1 MLRAPCS
8 QLNASNNQITYL
20 DPLAKL
26 KSLRVVVLN
35 DNQIRVTVPLRGLKE
50 LSALVLSRNK
60 IDGLDV
66 REFGKLKKLSIS
78 HNQLRTCPKIAGCC
92 KRQPRAR
99 GAGSWDG
106 VIGAYPFRLHLLC
119 RLPPSSKLPS

>member
-8 QLNASNNQITYL
+8 QLNASHNQITYL

-66 REFGKLKKLSIS
+66 REFGKLKKLSVS
-78 HNQLRTCPKIAGCC
+78 HNQLRTCPKVAGCC
-92 KRQPRAR
+92 KGPPACMTHPSPACSRCWVL
-99 GAGSWDG
+99 GW
-106 VIGAYPFRLHLLC
+106 LHWGI
-119 RLPPSSKLPS
+119 SV